1 MPDGKRKRRHSPDEA
16 KRRWYA
22 IHRSRRFRRR
32 FWLLASKSERPSSD
46 LELLRLLAQRRTN
59 RGTMV

>member
-1 MPDGKRKRRHSPDEA
+1 MPDGNRKRRHSPDEA

-32 FWLLASKSERPSSD
+32 FWLLPSKSEGPSSILTFFGSWPSD
-46 LELLRLLAQRRTN
+46 EPT
-59 RGTMV
+59 GGIV